1 MHVDGAAAVHL
12 RAPVVRL
19 VGVLAAAEAE
29 PALDRLPRGDA
40 RGGHGAGAEDARA
53 DEVLI
58 LDGEA

>member
-1 MHVDGAAAVHL
+1 
-12 RAPVVRL
+12 

-53 DEVLI
+53 DEVLV